1 MVDGKPWTV
10 GSHYTTISW
19 NSDNIHVNAM
29 GLSSTG
35 KGILI
40 GMLSA
45 FGSAAFVAFI
55 MALIYFFRWTNRGRI
70 FLDSIG
76 RPGEYDDEQAFLR
89 EEEDALENM
98 DDLQRAEYL
107 RAKGN
112 QPNVHSHTTITD
124 LVRCSFRHGESSR
137 VRSNRHFAFAIPG
150 NSREGCTSLGVR
162 TRAGDRKLLCRRPY
176 RDRVLRCRVQCSE
189 QSACAQTERGLL
201 LGSKNLRQTRQHI
214 DQHWHDYKTLSSF
227 PTPWYVATAL
237 PTAVP

>member
-1 MVDGKPWTV
+1 MASNPLVPQTMSTSYLQPAATRAIMVDGKPWTV

-19 NSDNIHVNAM
+19 NSDKIHVNAM
-29 GLSSTG
+29 ALSSTG

-45 FGSAAFVAFI
+45 FGSAAFVALI

-112 QPNVHSHTTITD
+112 QPYIHSPTTITD
-124 LVRCSFRHGESSR
+124 LVRCSFRHGQSSR
-137 VRSNRHFAFAIPG
+137 VSPNRHFAFAVLG
-150 NSREGCTSLGVR
+150 NSREGCTSLGV
-162 TRAGDRKLLCRRPY
+162 
-176 RDRVLRCRVQCSE
+176 
-189 QSACAQTERGLL
+189 
-201 LGSKNLRQTRQHI
+201 
-214 DQHWHDYKTLSSF
+214 
-227 PTPWYVATAL
+227 
-237 PTAVP
+237 